1 MKVADSDSRLITY
14 ILYSEL
20 DTNKKVPIRSFVS
33 LLEYSNKMSK
43 TVGQKSGR
51 CVHQKKKRR
60 LHNFSVFELPMFQD
74 FYSTQNNDQFPLK
87 IY

>member
-1 MKVADSDSRLITY
+1 
-14 ILYSEL
+14 
-20 DTNKKVPIRSFVS
+20 
-33 LLEYSNKMSK
+33 MSK

-51 CVHQKKKRR
+51 CVHQKKRR

-74 FYSTQNNDQFPLK
+74 FYSTQYNDQFPMK